1 MPVLE
6 AVSKT
11 FPEIFG
17 IVIYNSSIFLKTKE
31 RTIAGRGKEA
41 LLEGENKKLPHR
53 VFVRQ
58 LLLFSA
64 VFLRAPAVPFCLIP
78 PLQEM
83 FFAARIYSR
92 SAARHFRERPPVLP
106 KGRTIPEK
114 KASKPCSGHL
124 FHRFLPILQCFL

>member
-31 RTIAGRGKEA
+31 RTIAERGKEA

-64 VFLRAPAVPFCLIP
+64 VFLRASAVPFCLILP
-78 PLQEM
+78 PQKAV
-83 FFAARIYSR
+83 FARRICGR
-92 SAARHFRERPPVLP
+92 SASRLSREWPPVLP
-106 KGRTIPEK
+106 KGRTIHKK
-114 KASKPCSGHL
+114 KASEHWFGHL
-124 FHRFLPILQCFL
+124 FYCFFPFLQCFL

>member
-11 FPEIFG
+11 LPEIFG
-17 IVIYNSSIFLKTKE
+17 IVIYNSSIFLKAKE

-64 VFLRAPAVPFCLIP
+64 VFLRASAVPFCLILP
-78 PLQEM
+78 PQKAV
-83 FFAARIYSR
+83 FARRICGR
-92 SAARHFRERPPVLP
+92 SASRLSRE
-106 KGRTIPEK
+106 
-114 KASKPCSGHL
+114 
-124 FHRFLPILQCFL
+124 